1 MDSLTIGLKITNYAA
16 ANGLIICFHACL
28 LLSFLNLIVIIIC
41 YNISSFVYFLKKKG
55 KSGIFLMFHLIWMI
69 SSILIGLQMT
79 AESLPSFFNMEKKV
93 SSVVI
98 FLKTAKKIPD
108 TFRKI
113 YNSKKTISIVFELYE
128 CLHFLMGRDGC
139 LVYYSVLH
147 CMLDK
152 LEVHQFL
159 MTNLKTLRV
168 CHQDFVI
175 VEFLYIYAL
184 LYGSRCKVKSLP
196 VILFFTDCYIL

>member
-1 MDSLTIGLKITNYAA
+1 
-16 ANGLIICFHACL
+16 
-28 LLSFLNLIVIIIC
+28 
-41 YNISSFVYFLKKKG
+41 
-55 KSGIFLMFHLIWMI
+55 MI

-98 FLKTAKKIPD
+98 FLRTAKKKIPD

-113 YNSKKTISIVFELYE
+113 YDSKKTIPIVFELHE
-128 CLHFLMGRDGC
+128 CLHFLIERDDC

-147 CMLDK
+147 CMIGK

-168 CHQDFVI
+168 YHQDFVI

-184 LYGSRCKVKSLP
+184 LHGFRCKVKSLP